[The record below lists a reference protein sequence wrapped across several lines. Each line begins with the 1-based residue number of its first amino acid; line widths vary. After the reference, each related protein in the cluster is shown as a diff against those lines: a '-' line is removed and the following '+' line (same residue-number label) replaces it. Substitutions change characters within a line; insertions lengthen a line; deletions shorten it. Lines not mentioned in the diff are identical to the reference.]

1 MTENTTPP
9 DGGAGGGGGPDG
21 QTGGDMVKRSE
32 LDKAASR
39 RDSAIADKNA
49 AIKAQADIQAEFDA
63 YKASAKSEAEASHAT
78 MAKDLADANSKIRRR
93 DFADAVLGDVPTNDQ
108 RTQADL
114 MLTGLMAKNG
124 IDPLSDNWEDAAKET
139 ADSLR
144 SLAPHLFSSPSGAPA
159 AQPTAAGGGVQGSP
173 NPKDW
178 SQYKT
183 TAELPKELW
192 GTVPKKEWERMKR
205 GGDAPIPGF
214 TR

>member
-1 MTENTTPP
+1 MTDNATSP
-9 DGGAGGGGGPDG
+9 DGGESGGGGSDG
-21 QTGGDMVKRSE
+21 STGGDMVARSE
-32 LDKAASR
+32 LDKASAR
-39 RDSAIADKNA
+39 RDSAIAGRNA
-49 AIKAQADIQAEFDA
+49 AEKARADVQAEFDA
-63 YKASAKSEAEASHAT
+63 YKASAKTEAEASQAG

-93 DFADAVLGDVPTNDQ
+93 DFADAVLGDVPTHDQ

-114 MLTGLMAKNG
+114 MLTGLMAKKG

-144 SLAPHLFSSPSGAPA
+144 TLAPHLFTTPTGAPA
-159 AQPTAAGGGVQGSP
+159 AQPTAAGGSAQASP

-192 GTVPKKEWERMKR
+192 GTVPKREWERMKR